1 MVAPI
6 NLGKVIKIN
15 ETYAKVFYF
24 NLSFNK
30 LLNKKK
36 IFNDPIYGFINIHSD
51 LIYDII
57 ETPYFQRL
65 RRIKQT
71 GLADMVYPGA
81 NHTRFHHALGA
92 MHLMGRALD
101 NLREKG
107 HSISNEEYEAALIA
121 ILLHDIGHGP
131 FSHTLEHT
139 LLSKVSHEE
148 ISLLIMEALNTQ
160 FQGQLT
166 LAISIFTDK
175 YPRPFFHQLVSSQL
189 DIDRLDYLKRDSF
202 FTGVSEGSIGS
213 DRIIKLFEIVDDNIV
228 VEEKGIYSVEN
239 FLSAR
244 RLMYWQVYLHKTGI
258 AADTMLKNILIRAKH
273 LLANEIEL
281 SVSSP
286 LKSFLSKNINLDQIK
301 NDPDILNQFA
311 QLDDY
316 DIWAAIKSWTNSKDK
331 ILSELTTSLINR
343 KLYKIK
349 LSNEPLGQLKKELE
363 KSLIEKGVAN
373 EDFSYYLT
381 SGSISNA
388 AYMAHN
394 QKVRL
399 LKKDGSVVDIEKT
412 ADLPNI
418 KAMSKIVTKYYLC
431 WPKELSL
438 PDNNNIK

>member
-1 MVAPI
+1 M
-6 NLGKVIKIN
+6 
-15 ETYAKVFYF
+15 
-24 NLSFNK
+24 
-30 LLNKKK
+30 NKKK
-36 IFNDPIYGFINIHSD
+36 IFNDPIYGFINIQSD

-57 ETPYFQRL
+57 ETPQFQRL

-71 GLADMVYPGA
+71 GLADYVYPGA

-92 MHLMGRALD
+92 MHLMSRALD

-107 HSISNEEYEAALIA
+107 HSISNEEYEASLIA

-131 FSHTLEHT
+131 FSHTLEDS
-139 LLSKVSHEE
+139 LLTNVSHEE
-148 ISLLIMEALNTQ
+148 ISLLVMETLNKQ
-160 FQGQLT
+160 FDNQLV
-166 LAISIFTDK
+166 LAIKIFTNS
-175 YPRPFFHQLVSSQL
+175 YERPFFHQLVSSQL

-213 DRIIKLFEIVDDNIV
+213 DRIIKLFDIVDDNIV

-258 AADTMLKNILIRAKH
+258 AADAMLKNILERAKV
-273 LLANEIEL
+273 LIVSGTELEL
-281 SVSSP
+281 SQP
-286 LKSFLSKNINLDQIK
+286 LKLFLSNKIDLQTLSKNQATLDK
-301 NDPDILNQFA
+301 FT

-316 DIWAAIKSWTNSKDK
+316 DIWAAIKSWTSSSDK
-331 ILSELTTSLINR
+331 ILSSLSKALINR

-349 LSNEPLGQLKKELE
+349 LSNEPLTALYENLE
-363 KSLIEKGVAN
+363 QQFLEQGIN
-373 EDFSYYLT
+373 QEDISFYLT
-381 SGSISNA
+381 EGSISNE

-394 QKVRL
+394 QKIRL
-399 LKKDGSVVDIEKT
+399 LKKDGEVVDIEKT

-431 WPKELSL
+431 WSKEVTL
-438 PDNNNIK
+438 PAN

>member
-1 MVAPI
+1 
-6 NLGKVIKIN
+6 
-15 ETYAKVFYF
+15 
-24 NLSFNK
+24 
-30 LLNKKK
+30 LNKKK

-71 GLADMVYPGA
+71 GLADFVYPGA

-92 MHLMGRALD
+92 MHLMSRTLD

-107 HSISNEEYEAALIA
+107 HSISEEEYVAALIA
-121 ILLHDIGHGP
+121 ILLHDSGHGP
-131 FSHTLEHT
+131 FSHTLEKT
-139 LLSKVSHEE
+139 LLHKVSHESV
-148 ISLLIMEALNTQ
+148 SLLMMEDLNKQ
-160 FQGQLT
+160 FNNQLE
-166 LAISIFTDK
+166 LAIKIFSGS
-175 YPRPFFHQLVSSQL
+175 YHRPFFHQLVSSQL

-213 DRIIKLFEIVDDNIV
+213 ERIIKLFEIIDDNIV
-228 VEEKGIYSVEN
+228 IEEKGIYSVEN

-258 AADTMLKNILIRAKH
+258 AADAMLNNILLRAKF
-273 LLANEIEL
+273 LLSNNINL
-281 SVSSP
+281 QVVSP
-286 LKSFLSKNINLDQIK
+286 LKSFLQGNVDVEKLSTN
-301 NDPDILNQFA
+301 PEVLNQFS

-316 DIWAAIKSWTNSKDK
+316 DIWAAIKSWTNSTDK
-331 ILSELTTSLINR
+331 VLAGLSMSIINR

-349 LSNEPLGQLKKELE
+349 LGNEPFTKLKSKLEEEFISKGITKEDLP
-363 KSLIEKGVAN
+363 
-373 EDFSYYLT
+373 YYVST
-381 SGSISNA
+381 GSISNE

-394 QKVRL
+394 QKIRL

-431 WPKELSL
+431 WSNEVTL
-438 PDNNNIK
+438 PANY

>member
-1 MVAPI
+1 M
-6 NLGKVIKIN
+6 
-15 ETYAKVFYF
+15 
-24 NLSFNK
+24 
-30 LLNKKK
+30 NKKK
-36 IFNDPIYGFINIHSD
+36 IFNDPIYGFINIQSD

-57 ETPYFQRL
+57 ETPQFQRL

-71 GLADMVYPGA
+71 GLADFVYPGA

-92 MHLMGRALD
+92 MHLMSRALD

-107 HSISNEEYEAALIA
+107 HQISDKEYEAALIA

-139 LLSKVSHEE
+139 LLANVSHEAV
-148 ISLLIMEALNTQ
+148 SLLIMKSINTQ
-160 FQGQLT
+160 FNNQLD
-166 LAISIFTDK
+166 LAIKIFTND
-175 YPRPFFHQLVSSQL
+175 YNRPFFHQLVSSQL

-213 DRIIKLFEIVDDNIV
+213 ERIIKLFEIVNNNIV
-228 VEEKGIYSVEN
+228 VEEKGIYSVES

-258 AADTMLKNILIRAKH
+258 AADTMLNSILIRAKQ
-273 LLANEIEL
+273 LIKNNINLQ
-281 SVSSP
+281 VSAP
-286 LKSFLSKNINLDQIK
+286 LKLFLTEHIDLQSLSKNQQT
-301 NDPDILNQFA
+301 LNQFI

-316 DIWAAIKSWTNSKDK
+316 DIWAALKTWTSSKDS
-331 ILSELTTSLINR
+331 ILSYLSSSIINR

-349 LSNEPLGQLKKELE
+349 LGNKPFTDLKNKLQQQLLDKGITKEE
-363 KSLIEKGVAN
+363 IP
-373 EDFSYYLT
+373 FYLT
-381 SGSISNA
+381 EGSISNA

-394 QKVRL
+394 QKIQL

-418 KAMSKIVTKYYLC
+418 MAMSKIVTKHYLC
-431 WPKELSL
+431 WSKELTL
-438 PDNNNIK
+438 PTN

>member
-1 MVAPI
+1 M
-6 NLGKVIKIN
+6 
-15 ETYAKVFYF
+15 
-24 NLSFNK
+24 
-30 LLNKKK
+30 NKKK
-36 IFNDPIYGFINIHSD
+36 IFNDPIYGFISIHSD

-57 ETPYFQRL
+57 ETPHFQRL

-71 GLADMVYPGA
+71 GLADFVYPGA

-92 MHLMGRALD
+92 MHLMSRALD

-107 HSISNEEYEAALIA
+107 HSISGEEYEAALIA

-139 LLSKVSHEE
+139 LLSNVSHESV
-148 ISLLIMEALNTQ
+148 SLLIMKVLNKQ
-160 FQGQLT
+160 FNNQLK
-166 LAISIFTDK
+166 LAIEIFIGT
-175 YPRPFFHQLVSSQL
+175 YQRPFFHQLVSSQL

-213 DRIIKLFEIVDDNIV
+213 DRIIKLFDIVDDKIV

-239 FLSAR
+239 FLNAR

-258 AADTMLKNILIRAKH
+258 SVDVMLNNVLLRAK
-273 LLANEIEL
+273 LLLTKKVEVQISN
-281 SVSSP
+281 P
-286 LKSFLSKNINLDQIK
+286 LKLFLIGNIDLDTLDKNEQILDQ
-301 NDPDILNQFA
+301 FV

-316 DIWAAIKSWTNSKDK
+316 DIWTAIKSWANSKDK
-331 ILSELTTSLINR
+331 ILSFLSKSIINR

-349 LSNEPLGQLKKELE
+349 LGNKPFTELKKLLKQKFIDIGITEDELP
-363 KSLIEKGVAN
+363 
-373 EDFSYYLT
+373 FYLT
-381 SGSISNA
+381 EGSISNA

-394 QKVRL
+394 QKIQL

-431 WPKELSL
+431 WSNEVTLSA
-438 PDNNNIK
+438 NQ

>member
-1 MVAPI
+1 M
-6 NLGKVIKIN
+6 
-15 ETYAKVFYF
+15 
-24 NLSFNK
+24 
-30 LLNKKK
+30 NKKK
-36 IFNDPIYGFINIHSD
+36 IFNDPIYGFISIQSD

-71 GLADMVYPGA
+71 GLADFVYPGA

-101 NLREKG
+101 NLRDKG
-107 HSISNEEYEAALIA
+107 HPISNEEYEAALIA
-121 ILLHDIGHGP
+121 ILLHDTGHGP

-139 LLSKVSHEE
+139 LLNKVSHEA
-148 ISLLIMEALNTQ
+148 ISLMVMEALNKQ
-160 FQGQLT
+160 FNNQLT
-166 LAISIFTDK
+166 LAIRIFTNQYK
-175 YPRPFFHQLVSSQL
+175 RPFFHQLVSSQL

-213 DRIIKLFEIVDDNIV
+213 DRIIKLFEIVNDKIV

-258 AADTMLKNILIRAKH
+258 AADAMLKNILLRAK
-273 LLANEIEL
+273 LLIRNGIEL
-281 SVSSP
+281 PVGEP
-286 LKSFLSKNINLDQIK
+286 LKYFLNSQIDFDQ
-301 NDPDILNQFA
+301 LNSNA
-311 QLDDY
+311 QTLSNFIRLDDY
-316 DIWAAIKSWTNSKDK
+316 DIWAAIKGWCSSTDK
-331 ILSELTTSLINR
+331 ILSNLSNAFINR

-349 LSNEPLGQLKKELE
+349 LSNQPQTTLKLSLKNQLLE
-363 KSLIEKGVAN
+363 QGVKQ
-373 EDFSYYLT
+373 EDLSYYIID
-381 SGSISNA
+381 GSISNE

-394 QKVRL
+394 QKIQL

-418 KAMSKIVTKYYLC
+418 KAMSNIVTKYYLC
-431 WPKELSL
+431 WSKELTL
-438 PDNNNIK
+438 FDN

>member
-1 MVAPI
+1 M
-6 NLGKVIKIN
+6 
-15 ETYAKVFYF
+15 
-24 NLSFNK
+24 
-30 LLNKKK
+30 NKKK
-36 IFNDPIYGFINIHSD
+36 IFNDPIYGFINIQSD

-57 ETPYFQRL
+57 ETPQFQRL

-71 GLADMVYPGA
+71 GLADYVYPGA

-92 MHLMGRALD
+92 MHLMSRALD

-107 HSISNEEYEAALIA
+107 HSITNKEYEASLIA

-131 FSHTLEHT
+131 FSHTLEHS
-139 LLSKVSHEE
+139 LLTNVSHEAV
-148 ISLLIMEALNTQ
+148 SLLVMETLSKQ
-160 FQGQLT
+160 FNNRLE
-166 LAISIFTDK
+166 LAIKVFTNS
-175 YPRPFFHQLVSSQL
+175 YHRPFFHQLVSSQL

-213 DRIIKLFEIVDDNIV
+213 DRIIKLFDIVDDNIV

-258 AADTMLKNILIRAKH
+258 AADAMLKNILNRAK
-273 LLANEIEL
+273 LLVASGVELEISQPLNLFLSNKIEL
-281 SVSSP
+281 P
-286 LKSFLSKNINLDQIK
+286 ALRKNQDNLDQ
-301 NDPDILNQFA
+301 FT

-316 DIWAAIKSWTNSKDK
+316 DIWAAIKTWTNTNDKVLSMLSKA
-331 ILSELTTSLINR
+331 LVNR

-349 LSNEPLGQLKKELE
+349 LSNEPLTELYKKLE
-363 KSLIEKGVAN
+363 HQFLEKGVKK
-373 EDFSYYLT
+373 DDLPFYLT
-381 SGSISNA
+381 EGSISNA

-394 QKVRL
+394 QKIRL
-399 LKKDGSVVDIEKT
+399 LKKDGKVVDIEKT

-431 WPKELSL
+431 WSKEVTL
-438 PDNNNIK
+438 PTN

>member
-1 MVAPI
+1 M
-6 NLGKVIKIN
+6 
-15 ETYAKVFYF
+15 
-24 NLSFNK
+24 
-30 LLNKKK
+30 NKKK
-36 IFNDPIYGFINIHSD
+36 IFNDPIYGFINIQSD

-71 GLADMVYPGA
+71 GLADYVYPGA

-92 MHLMGRALD
+92 MHLMSRALD

-107 HSISNEEYEAALIA
+107 HSITNEEYEASLIA
-121 ILLHDIGHGP
+121 ILLHDTGHGP

-139 LLSKVSHEE
+139 LLSDVSHES
-148 ISLLIMEALNTQ
+148 ISLLVMESLNNQ
-160 FQGQLT
+160 FNNQLS
-166 LAISIFTDK
+166 LAIKIFTNS
-175 YPRPFFHQLVSSQL
+175 YERPLFHQLVSSQL

-213 DRIIKLFEIVDDNIV
+213 DRIIKLFDIVDDHIV

-244 RLMYWQVYLHKTGI
+244 RLMYWQVYLHKTGV
-258 AADTMLKNILIRAKH
+258 AADVMLNNILRRAK
-273 LLANEIEL
+273 LVLKEGSNLYA
-281 SVSSP
+281 SPP
-286 LKSFLSKNINLDQIK
+286 LKFFLTQNITSKILKSDNSILD
-301 NDPDILNQFA
+301 QFA

-316 DIWAAIKSWTNSKDK
+316 DIWAAVKSWSGSSDGILANLSKA
-331 ILSELTTSLINR
+331 LINR

-349 LSNEPLGQLKKELE
+349 LGNERYTELKNTLE
-363 KSLIEKGVAN
+363 EKCFNIGVSKN
-373 EDFSYYLT
+373 NLPFYIME
-381 SGSISNA
+381 GSISNA

-394 QKVRL
+394 QKIRL

-431 WPKELSL
+431 WSNEVTL
-438 PDNNNIK
+438 PAN

>member
-1 MVAPI
+1 M
-6 NLGKVIKIN
+6 
-15 ETYAKVFYF
+15 
-24 NLSFNK
+24 
-30 LLNKKK
+30 NKKK
-36 IFNDPIYGFINIHSD
+36 IFNDPIYGFINIYSD

-71 GLADMVYPGA
+71 GLADLVYPGA

-101 NLREKG
+101 NLRDKG
-107 HSISNEEYEAALIA
+107 HLISNKEYEAALIA
-121 ILLHDIGHGP
+121 ILLHDIGHSP
-131 FSHTLEHT
+131 FSHTLEYT

-148 ISLLIMEALNTQ
+148 ISLLVMQQLNNQ
-160 FQGQLT
+160 FKGKLS
-166 LAISIFTDK
+166 LAIDIFTNK
-175 YPRPFFHQLVSSQL
+175 YERPFFHQLVSSQL

-213 DRIIKLFEIVDDNIV
+213 ERIIKLFEIVNDNIV

-258 AADTMLKNILIRAKH
+258 AADAMLKNILIRAKH
-273 LLANEIEL
+273 LLTNGINLPVVA
-281 SVSSP
+281 P
-286 LKSFLSKNINLDQIK
+286 LKSFLSNNVTLNQIK
-301 NDPDILNQFA
+301 SDVNVLNQFV

-316 DIWAAIKSWTNSKDK
+316 DIWAAIKSWTSSKDK
-331 ILSELTTSLINR
+331 ILSDLATSLINR

-349 LSNEPLGQLKKELE
+349 LSNKPLDQLKIKLE
-363 KSLIEKGVAN
+363 KSLIANGVAK
-373 EDFSYYLT
+373 EDLSFYIT
-381 SGSISNA
+381 EGSISNE

-394 QKVRL
+394 QKIRL

-431 WPKELSL
+431 WSKELTL
-438 PDNNNIK
+438 LNI

>member
-1 MVAPI
+1 M
-6 NLGKVIKIN
+6 
-15 ETYAKVFYF
+15 
-24 NLSFNK
+24 
-30 LLNKKK
+30 NKKK
-36 IFNDPIYGFINIHSD
+36 IFNDPIYGFINIQTD

-57 ETPYFQRL
+57 ETPHFQRL

-71 GLADMVYPGA
+71 GLADYVYPGA

-92 MHLMGRALD
+92 MHLMSRALD

-107 HSISNEEYEAALIA
+107 HSITDHEYEASLIA
-121 ILLHDIGHGP
+121 ILLHDTGHGP

-139 LLSKVSHEE
+139 LLTNVSHESV
-148 ISLLIMEALNTQ
+148 SLLVMESLNKQ
-160 FQGQLT
+160 FNNKLS
-166 LAISIFTDK
+166 LAIKIFIGS
-175 YPRPFFHQLVSSQL
+175 YERPFFHQLVSSQL

-213 DRIIKLFEIVDDNIV
+213 DRIIKLFDIVDDNIV

-258 AADTMLKNILIRAKH
+258 AADAMLNNILMRAKLVLQKGMDLHASRPLKLFLTESINSETLKND
-273 LLANEIEL
+273 E
-281 SVSSP
+281 S
-286 LKSFLSKNINLDQIK
+286 
-301 NDPDILNQFA
+301 ILNQFV

-316 DIWAAIKSWTNSKDK
+316 DIWAALKNWTNSGDE
-331 ILSELTTSLINR
+331 ILARLSQALINR

-349 LSNEPLGQLKKELE
+349 LGNEPFIDLKKKHEE
-363 KSLIEKGVAN
+363 NFMEKGVAK
-373 EDFSYYLT
+373 EDLPFYIT
-381 SGSISNA
+381 EGSISNA

-394 QKVRL
+394 QKIKL

-431 WPKELSL
+431 WSKEVTL
-438 PDNNNIK
+438 PTK